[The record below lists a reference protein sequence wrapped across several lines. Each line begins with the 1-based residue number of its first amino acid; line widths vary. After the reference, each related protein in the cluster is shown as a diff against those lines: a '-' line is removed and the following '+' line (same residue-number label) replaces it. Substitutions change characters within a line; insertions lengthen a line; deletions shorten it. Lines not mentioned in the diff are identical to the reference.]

1 MHRRAAAAHLPR
13 CRPARRVM
21 LVGRATVPVEG
32 SGVGRGTTEGRTSL
46 WRLPTMRALVG
57 VTVLGFTSF
66 SLTLASLPAH
76 AAAGGA
82 APEAAGVVTAVFLAV
97 TVAGQSVV
105 PALTTRFGPG
115 PVLAAGLVAL
125 GAPSPLYA
133 VDDGLLWLSAVS
145 AVRGAGFAVLTV
157 LGATLTAAVA
167 PADRRGEAIGVY
179 GLAIAVPNLVAVPAG
194 VALVLDGHVAW
205 LAWLAASPV
214 LAVPLVRGVVRSA
227 RPARSGAPSSSRAAA
242 RAALAP
248 SAVLLVVTLA
258 GGGLVTF
265 LPIERPDGVLATAAL
280 LVFGLTA
287 ALGRW
292 RAGVLADRAGTRLL
306 LPLALLGSAAGLV
319 AVALGLG
326 AGAGWVLA
334 GAAVFGAGYGV
345 VQNLTLVTAFARA
358 GEGGTTAAS
367 AMWNASFDAGTAAGA
382 LVLGLVAAGVGLPW
396 TYVLVAG
403 VLLLTLPLARVAVR
417 PA

>member
-1 MHRRAAAAHLPR
+1 
-13 CRPARRVM
+13 M
-21 LVGRATVPVEG
+21 LGGRATVPGGG
-32 SGVGRGTTEGRTSL
+32 SGVARGTAEVRTSL
-46 WRLPTMRALVG
+46 WRLPAMRALVG
-57 VTVLGFTSF
+57 ATALGFASYC
-66 SLTLASLPAH
+66 LTLASLPAY
-76 AAAGGA
+76 AVAGGA
-82 APEAAGVVTAVFLAV
+82 AADTAGVVTAVLLLV
-97 TVAGQSVV
+97 TVAVQSAV
-105 PALTTRFGPG
+105 PALTARYGVG

-125 GAPSPLYA
+125 GAPAPLYA

-157 LGATLTAAVA
+157 LGATLAARVA
-167 PADRRGEAIGVY
+167 PAGRRGEAIGIY

-194 VALVLDGHVAW
+194 VALVLDGHVGW
-205 LAWLAASPV
+205 LAWLAAAPV
-214 LAVPLVRGVVRSA
+214 LALPLVPAVVRRA
-227 RPARSGAPSSSRAAA
+227 RGGAPGGTSSSRAAV

-280 LVFGLTA
+280 LLFGVTGALT
-287 ALGRW
+287 RW
-292 RAGVLADRAGTRLL
+292 GAGLLADRAGTRLL
-306 LPLALLGSAAGLV
+306 LPLALLVAAAGLA

-334 GAAVFGAGYGV
+334 GAALFGAGYGA
-345 VQNLTLVTAFARA
+345 VQNLTLLAAFARA
-358 GEGGTTAAS
+358 GERGATAAS
-367 AMWNASFDAGTAAGA
+367 AMWNASFDAGTAIGA
-382 LVLGLVAAGVGLPW
+382 LTLGLVAAGVGLSW

>member
-1 MHRRAAAAHLPR
+1 VA
-13 CRPARRVM
+13 
-21 LVGRATVPVEG
+21 
-32 SGVGRGTTEGRTSL
+32 RGTTGTSL
-46 WRLPTMRALVG
+46 WRLPAVRALAG
-57 VTVLGFTSF
+57 ATVLGFTSF

-76 AAAGGA
+76 AVAGGA
-82 APEAAGVVTAVFLAV
+82 AADTAGVVTAAFLVV

-105 PALTTRFGPG
+105 PALTARYGPG

-133 VDDGLLWLSAVS
+133 ADDGLIWLSAVS
-145 AVRGAGFAVLTV
+145 AVRGVGFAVLTV
-157 LGATLTAAVA
+157 LGATLAAAVA
-167 PADRRGEAIGVY
+167 PAARRGEAIGVY

-214 LAVPLVRGVVRSA
+214 LALPLVPAVVRGA
-227 RPARSGAPSSSRAAA
+227 RADPPAGRSSSRAAV

-265 LPIERPDGVLATAAL
+265 LPIERPDGVLATATL
-280 LVFGLTA
+280 LVFGITA

-292 RAGVLADRAGTRLL
+292 RAGVLADRTGTRLL
-306 LPLALLGSAAGLV
+306 LPLALLGSAAGLA

-334 GAAVFGAGYGV
+334 GAAVFGAGYGA

-358 GEGGTTAAS
+358 GEGGATAAS
-367 AMWNASFDAGTAAGA
+367 AMWNASFDAGTAVGA

-396 TYVLVAG
+396 TYVLVAAA
-403 VLLLTLPLARVAVR
+403 LLLTLPLARVAAG